1 MKITNV
7 KGVSKN
13 ALSFVVIGTL
23 VVPALLI
30 AGTAAATAA
39 AFLTAAVSA
48 YAYVTAD
55 NMTVVTLTNEE
66 MEAFEAEDEE
76 DK

>member
-1 MKITNV
+1 MKITKV
-7 KGVSKN
+7 KGVSAAILN
-13 ALSFVVIGTL
+13 FVVIGTL

-48 YAYVTAD
+48 YAYFTAD
-55 NMTVVTLTNEE
+55 AMTVVTLTQEE
-66 MEAFEAEDEE
+66 VDELEE
-76 DK
+76 DGYV

>member
-7 KGVSKN
+7 KGVSASIMN
-13 ALSFVVIGTL
+13 FVVIGTV

-39 AFLTAAVSA
+39 AFLTAAGSV
-48 YAYVTAD
+48 YAYFSAD
-55 NMTVVTLTNEE
+55 NMTVVTISDEE
-66 MEAFEAEDEE
+66 MAAFDKEDE
-76 DK
+76 DV